1 VLILALPQAL
11 IPLEKVPISRG
22 PSQSLPMVLQGLWWR
37 QDLTGVDGLNRD
49 GTYTCIYNDLQL
61 KAVFSVIIK

>member
-1 VLILALPQAL
+1 
-11 IPLEKVPISRG
+11 
-22 PSQSLPMVLQGLWWR
+22 MVLQGLWRR